1 MRKKMEELSQRL
13 IEVEYVLNKMDEK
26 YKKKIPQEF
35 FEFMNKNK
43 DINYKFQYDDSKSII
58 ENNLHIDTISILTYI
73 NINFLLDAESK
84 KEMISL
90 LNEDEIIA
98 EEQKRKQYNPDS
110 IFTNKID
117 KHIEQT
123 SDNVKMIEYRESV
136 FRKIISKI
144 RKFLYKT

>member
-1 MRKKMEELSQRL
+1 MEELSQRL

-35 FEFMNKNK
+35 FEFLNKNK

-58 ENNLHIDTISILTYI
+58 ENNLHIDTISLLTYI

-90 LNEDEIIA
+90 LNKDEIIA
-98 EEQKRKQYNPDS
+98 EEQKRKQHNPDS
-110 IFTNKID
+110 IFKNRID
-117 KHIEQT
+117 K
-123 SDNVKMIEYRESV
+123 
-136 FRKIISKI
+136 IIK
-144 RKFLYKT
+144 